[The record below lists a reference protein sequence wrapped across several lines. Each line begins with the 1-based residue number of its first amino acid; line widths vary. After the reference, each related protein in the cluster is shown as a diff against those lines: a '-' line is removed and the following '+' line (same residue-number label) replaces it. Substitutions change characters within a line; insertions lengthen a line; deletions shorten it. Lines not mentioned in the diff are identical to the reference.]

1 MLLHWIWFAELKHV
15 TLLQKHSLLE
25 RYHDPEEIYHLSE
38 EVLQKSGIPQTV
50 QKALQTKDLQ
60 VAQHILQQ
68 CTDKAIGILPIKDA
82 AYPPKLRNTPDAP
95 VLLYYKGVLPNWEE
109 RPFIGVIGTRKASA
123 YGLQVAHQM
132 GSQIASSGGFVVS
145 GGAAGGDTAAMQ
157 GAMAAGYPVVGVLGF
172 GVDVVYPRS
181 NRRLFEAVV
190 ADGGCLISEY
200 PPGSEP
206 LHWHFPARNRIISGV
221 SNGVLIVEAPKVS
234 GTRIT
239 AQRALEQGRD
249 VFVVPGNINTATCE
263 GSNLLLQEGA
273 TPALSGWDVL
283 STYEFMY
290 PGKLQRHKTAPLYTG
305 ESPQAKVAQDTAIE
319 EAYEEKRE
327 TPRKKPID
335 NRPISSYSV
344 LENKEIAL
352 SEDEKTVLAL
362 LTDQPQEPADLIAKL
377 TLPAGKVMS
386 ALTMLTVKGLIQKHP
401 GGRVSLRGR

>member
-1 MLLHWIWFAELKHV
+1 MLLHWIWFAELKHI

-25 RYHDPEEIYHLSE
+25 RFHDPEEIFYLSDE
-38 EVLQKSGIPQTV
+38 ALQKSGIPHTV
-50 QKALQTKDLQ
+50 QQVLQTKDLQ
-60 VAQHILQQ
+60 VAEHILQQ
-68 CTDKAIGILPIKDA
+68 CTDKAIGILPIGDT
-82 AYPPKLRNTPDAP
+82 AYPQKLRNTPDAP
-95 VLLYYKGVLPNWEE
+95 ILLYYKGVLPNWEE

-172 GVDVVYPRS
+172 GVDVIYPRS

-200 PPGSEP
+200 PPGSGP

-221 SNGVLIVEAPKVS
+221 SNGVLIVEAPKIS

-283 STYEFMY
+283 STYEFLY
-290 PGKLQRHKTAPLYTG
+290 PGKLKRHKTVPLYTG
-305 ESPQAKVAQDTAIE
+305 ESPQAKVAQDTAFE
-319 EAYEEKRE
+319 DEYEEKRE
-327 TPRKKPID
+327 TPRKKSID
-335 NRPISSYSV
+335 NSPISSYSV
-344 LENKEIAL
+344 LENKEITL

-386 ALTMLTVKGLIQKHP
+386 ALTLLTVKGLIQKHP